1 MKAELTNLE
10 IESIA
15 KKVVE
20 IITNKQEY
28 DLITN
33 GIHDLIK
40 KKVWYLLD
48 QSVINDRVK
57 WDSVEAITLSMN
69 RHFRESDILKDTVK
83 KEISEYFRSDVF
95 KKISISNLQQRIREI
110 EREIE
115 EQNETEND

>member
-28 DLITN
+28 ELITN
-33 GIHDLIK
+33 GIHELIK
-40 KKVWYLLD
+40 KKVRYLLD
-48 QSVINDRVK
+48 NSVINDRVK
-57 WDSVEAITLSMN
+57 WDSVEAITLSIN

-83 KEISEYFRSDVF
+83 KEISDYFKSDIF
-95 KKISISNLQQRIREI
+95 KKLSISSLRQRICEI

-115 EQNETEND
+115 EEEHQE

>member
-1 MKAELTNLE
+1 MQAELTNLE

-28 DLITN
+28 ELITN
-33 GIHDLIK
+33 GIHELIK

-48 QSVINDRVK
+48 YSVINDRVK

-69 RHFRESDILKDTVK
+69 RHFKESDILKDTVK
-83 KEISEYFRSDVF
+83 KEISEYFKSDVF
-95 KKISISNLQQRIREI
+95 KKISISSLQQRIREI

-115 EQNETEND
+115 EQNETENG

>member
-1 MKAELTNLE
+1 MQAELTNLE

-28 DLITN
+28 ELITN
-33 GIHDLIK
+33 GIHELIK

-48 QSVINDRVK
+48 HSVINDRVK

-69 RHFRESDILKDTVK
+69 RHFKESDILKDTVK
-83 KEISEYFRSDVF
+83 KEISEYFKSDVF
-95 KKISISNLQQRIREI
+95 KKISISSLQQRIREI

-115 EQNETEND
+115 EQNETENG

>member
-1 MKAELTNLE
+1 MQAELTNLE
-10 IESIA
+10 IETIA

-28 DLITN
+28 ELITN
-33 GIHDLIK
+33 GIHELIK

-48 QSVINDRVK
+48 HSVINDRVK

-69 RHFRESDILKDTVK
+69 RHFKESDILKDTVK
-83 KEISEYFRSDVF
+83 KEISEYFKSDVF
-95 KKISISNLQQRIREI
+95 KKISISSLQQRIREI

-115 EQNETEND
+115 EQNETENG

>member
-1 MKAELTNLE
+1 MQAELTNLE

-28 DLITN
+28 ELITN
-33 GIHDLIK
+33 GIHELIK

-48 QSVINDRVK
+48 HSVINDRVK

-69 RHFRESDILKDTVK
+69 RHFKESDILKDTVK
-83 KEISEYFRSDVF
+83 KEISEYFKSDVF
-95 KKISISNLQQRIREI
+95 KKISISSLQQRIREI

-115 EQNETEND
+115 EQNDTENG